1 MQEEYRVA
9 ANNIELNPLTSKPYS
24 PVDVLMDMQL
34 LIGKYRHRVSKSFWR
49 IELCPPPEE
58 CHDWTQGQWQKFLND
73 CVHVLDATE
82 YNGKHT
88 MLTQS
93 QYIAACHFETG
104 NSHIHIVSN
113 RMTTNGI
120 VQDTHKCI
128 ERARRAANIIAKKY
142 GWSTAEERSNARM
155 ARIHEAAIKILRGME
170 SWDIETYFS
179 AMRSYGFE
187 VDPVYD
193 KHGVCRGYSV
203 GEKLYDLDGNYSST
217 VMYKVS
223 NKNFGHARDLTV
235 SKLYS
240 TWLTF
245 HPQKEETH
253 TEKVPVPDKTTTT
266 GNGIGKSDP
275 LPVQPEADLVQ
286 NHTQT
291 DSEKERERAIWR
303 AIRAIEQ
310 YIERPFRMRFTPRD
324 LEDSQQQGD
333 NDGRQD
339 NNILQKSDGEY
350 SISVR
355 ERHQPFVDQVE
366 YQQRVKVVIEGKLLG
381 DLVRESITMLEE
393 QLKALGQVPIDSM
406 RNNAN
411 KLVNQDIGIGS
422 LEDMNKNAAKT
433 LHTVARAIHDSSL
446 MSRYV
451 EELTKAERE
460 KWQLTEADKAMI
472 KGCDKACESIEE
484 KVESHLDR
492 MATQMEWFPIAYHI
506 VDKVALVVL
515 PVLAY
520 YTGKYNL
527 DDTMFFLWLV
537 AAMPV
542 LAISILWA
550 INELRDWVVRKKRH

>member
-1 MQEEYRVA
+1 MIIKIEAIDGQHAANAISYVLDKEKARKENKPVFLA
-9 ANNIELNPLTSKPYS
+9 ANNIELNPLTGKPYS

-34 LIGKYRHRVSKSFWR
+34 LIGKYRHRVSKPFWR
-49 IELCPPPEE
+49 IELCPPPEA
-58 CHDWTQGQWQKFLND
+58 CQDWTMDKWQKFLND

-93 QYIAACHFETG
+93 QYVAATHLDT
-104 NSHIHIVSN
+104 SKAHVHIVSN
-113 RMTTNGI
+113 RLTTNGKI
-120 VQDTHKCI
+120 QDTHKCM
-128 ERARRAANIIAKKY
+128 ERAKTAANIISKKY
-142 GWSTAEERSNARM
+142 GWTAAEKRNNQRM
-155 ARIHEAAIKILRGME
+155 ARIHEAAIKILRGIE

-217 VMYKVS
+217 VMYKAS
-223 NKNFGHARDLTV
+223 SKNFGHARDLTV

-303 AIRAIEQ
+303 AISAIEQ

-324 LEDSQQQGD
+324 LEDILPSGIVALSIESEHSSPFSEENLKAAARELLDYIECSAEVANTILESLYGIVLSIALPDVQPSIG
-333 NDGRQD
+333 GGGAES
-339 NNILQKSDGEY
+339 NIRN
-350 SISVR
+350 R
-355 ERHQPFVDQVE
+355 EDE
-366 YQQRVKVVIEGKLLG
+366 NWELWI
-381 DLVRESITMLEE
+381 
-393 QLKALGQVPIDSM
+393 QLK
-406 RNNAN
+406 R
-411 KLVNQDIGIGS
+411 KRKRGI
-422 LEDMNKNAAKT
+422 
-433 LHTVARAIHDSSL
+433 R
-446 MSRYV
+446 R
-451 EELTKAERE
+451 
-460 KWQLTEADKAMI
+460 
-472 KGCDKACESIEE
+472 
-484 KVESHLDR
+484 
-492 MATQMEWFPIAYHI
+492 
-506 VDKVALVVL
+506 
-515 PVLAY
+515 
-520 YTGKYNL
+520 
-527 DDTMFFLWLV
+527 
-537 AAMPV
+537 
-542 LAISILWA
+542 
-550 INELRDWVVRKKRH
+550 